1 MAFAGTG
8 KIWMNGKLVEWKDA
22 NIHIAS
28 HVIHYGS
35 GVFEGAR
42 VYDTPKGSA
51 ILRLDAH
58 MARLIASAKIYR
70 MECPYTQEQLEKAVI
85 DTIQA
90 NGFKACY
97 IRPLMY
103 RGYDA
108 LGVNP
113 LPCPVDVAIMV
124 WEWGTYLGADAL
136 EKGVDVCVSSWNRMA
151 PNTFPSLSKT
161 SGNYANA
168 ALIRMEAETNG
179 YSEGIALDTFGYVSE
194 GSGENIFIVRNGVML
209 HAAAERVDSAGH
221 HARHGDTDRRG
232 SRLSRVAGKHP
243 ARDALHRR
251 RGVLRRHGGRADA
264 GALGRQDHGRQ
275 RPPRA
280 DHRSDSAPVP
290 RHHPRQGARYARLAD
305 LRAGRWS
312 PPERKAAKQTTLKTD
327 KAER

>member
-1 MAFAGTG
+1 M
-8 KIWMNGKLVEWKDA
+8 
-22 NIHIAS
+22 
-28 HVIHYGS
+28 
-35 GVFEGAR
+35 
-42 VYDTPKGSA
+42 
-51 ILRLDAH
+51 
-58 MARLIASAKIYR
+58 
-70 MECPYTQEQLEKAVI
+70 
-85 DTIQA
+85 

-124 WEWGTYLGADAL
+124 WEWGAYLGADAL

-168 ALIRMEAETNG
+168 ALIRMEAEANG

-194 GSGENIFIVRNGVML
+194 GSGENIFVVRNGVIYTPPL
-209 HAAAERVDSAGH
+209 SASILPGITRDMVIQI
-221 HARHGDTDRRG
+221 ARG
-232 SRLSRVAGKHP
+232 SRLSRDAGEHP

-251 RGVLRRHGGRADA
+251 RALLRRHGRRDHA
-264 GALGRQDHGRQ
+264 GSVGRQDQGRQ
-275 RPPRA
+275 RPPRP

-290 RHHPRQGARYARLAD
+290 RYHHGEAPDTHGWLTYVPEMRRRRPAKAANTAD
-305 LRAGRWS
+305 RPITSRSRAGVS
-312 PPERKAAKQTTLKTD
+312 PCPC
-327 KAER
+327 

>member
-85 DTIQA
+85 DTVQV

-103 RGYDA
+103 RGYAA

-113 LPCPVDVAIMV
+113 LPCPVDVAIML
-124 WEWGTYLGADAL
+124 WEWGAYFTKEAIEEGL
-136 EKGVDVCVSSWNRMA
+136 DVKISTWARNA
-151 PNTFPSLSKT
+151 PNTTPAMAKSVA
-161 SGNYANA
+161 NYANA
-168 ALIRMEAETNG
+168 QLIKMEAIADG
-179 YSEGIALDTFGYVSE
+179 YAEGIALDTQGNLSE
-194 GSGENIFIVRNGVML
+194 GSGQNVFVVREGIIYTPPIGNSVLWGITRDSVMTIAREL
-209 HAAAERVDSAGH
+209 GFEVRESTLPRETLYMADEVFFVGTAVEVTPIRSVDRVKVG
-221 HARHGDTDRRG
+221 RGRRG
-232 SRLSRVAGKHP
+232 PITEAIQQRFFQIVKGEAP
-243 ARDALHRR
+243 DT
-251 RGVLRRHGGRADA
+251 HGW
-264 GALGRQDHGRQ
+264 LQ
-275 RPPRA
+275 
-280 DHRSDSAPVP
+280 PVTV
-290 RHHPRQGARYARLAD
+290 REAATSG
-305 LRAGRWS
+305 
-312 PPERKAAKQTTLKTD
+312 AAKS
-327 KAER
+327 R

>member
-8 KIWMNGKLVEWKDA
+8 KIWMNGKMVEWKDA

-70 MECPYTQEQLEKAVI
+70 MECPYSQEQLEQGVI

-103 RGYDA
+103 RGYGA

-113 LPCPVDVAIMV
+113 LPNPVDVAIMV

-136 EKGVDVCVSSWNRMA
+136 DKGVDVCVSSWNRMA
-151 PNTFPSLSKT
+151 PNTFPSLAKA

-168 ALIRMEAETNG
+168 QLIRMEAELNG

-194 GSGENIFIVRNGVML
+194 GSGENIFIVRDGALYTPPMSASILPGITRDIIVTIARSLGYVVREENIPRELLYLGDELFFVGTAVEITPIRSVDRIVVGAGRRGPITEAIQRRFVQILNGEVPDTYAWL
-209 HAAAERVDSAGH
+209 TYVNRAAALPE
-221 HARHGDTDRRG
+221 
-232 SRLSRVAGKHP
+232 P
-243 ARDALHRR
+243 A
-251 RGVLRRHGGRADA
+251 
-264 GALGRQDHGRQ
+264 
-275 RPPRA
+275 
-280 DHRSDSAPVP
+280 
-290 RHHPRQGARYARLAD
+290 
-305 LRAGRWS
+305 
-312 PPERKAAKQTTLKTD
+312 AA
-327 KAER
+327 A